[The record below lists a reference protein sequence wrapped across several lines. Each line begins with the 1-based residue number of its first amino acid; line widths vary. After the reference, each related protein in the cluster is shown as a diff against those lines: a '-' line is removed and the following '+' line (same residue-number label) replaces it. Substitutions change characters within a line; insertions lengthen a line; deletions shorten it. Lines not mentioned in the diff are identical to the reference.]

1 LSVILL
7 LGGRIT
13 LLDGGFYPG
22 TLHCRLTL
30 TGRIFGDKLSGRVNF
45 FWEHFFMDPFRIAL
59 AQLEPALFDKAKNL
73 AKAEEAIRQAA
84 GHGAAAILFPEL
96 FLTGYSL
103 GERAVEMAEPR
114 EGASIKRVAE
124 LAGLHR
130 IAVLMGF
137 AELSE
142 NGRQAYDS
150 VAVANAQGRLA
161 GTYRKIHLF
170 HEETGWFLPGDQP
183 TVLDFG
189 LGPAG
194 LMICY
199 DLEFPEAARQLVLR
213 GAGWLASCTGNML
226 PNQHLQ
232 EIFLQSRAAENHVW
246 VAVANRVGREGALD
260 FFGGSGVADPF
271 GVMTARAGP
280 DETILYADIDPERAE
295 RARSNADYLA
305 DRRPEI
311 YHMKTE

>member
-1 LSVILL
+1 
-7 LGGRIT
+7 
-13 LLDGGFYPG
+13 
-22 TLHCRLTL
+22 
-30 TGRIFGDKLSGRVNF
+30 
-45 FWEHFFMDPFRIAL
+45 MDPFCIAL

-103 GERAVEMAEPR
+103 GERAVEMAESR
-114 EGASIKRVAE
+114 QGASLRRVAKLAE
-124 LAGLHR
+124 LYR

-137 AELSE
+137 AELSD

-150 VAVANAQGRLA
+150 VVVANAQGRIS
-161 GTYRKIHLF
+161 GIYRKIHLF

-183 TVLDFG
+183 MVLDFG

-194 LMICY
+194 LLICY

-213 GAGWLASCTGNML
+213 GARWIATCTGNMV

-246 VAVANRVGREGALD
+246 VAVANRVGREGTLD
-260 FFGGSGVADPF
+260 FFGSSGVADPF
-271 GVMTARAGP
+271 GVLAAQGGP
-280 DETILYADIDPERAE
+280 AETILYATLDLGRAE
-295 RARSNADYLA
+295 QARLNADYLA

-311 YHMKTE
+311 YHGLNNHGD